1 MYQSL
6 TRAIPKVQEGGA
18 VLVVEVVADLGR
30 ASPEMGQLAMAELL
44 LAGCTTSS
52 DHLYTYPNG
61 VRLDDSIEAARQI
74 GMVRWISAVG
84 LTTVW
89 ASGDRT
95 LGLPRHAPDAF
106 LSVAVRSMR
115 WRCRAG
121 SG

>member
-1 MYQSL
+1 MV
-6 TRAIPKVQEGGA
+6 R
-18 VLVVEVVADLGR
+18 
-30 ASPEMGQLAMAELL
+30 GQLAMAELL

-61 VRLDDSIEAARQI
+61 VRLDDSIEAACEI

-84 LTTVW
+84 PTTVW

-95 LGLPRHAPDAF
+95 LGLLRHAPDAF
-106 LSVAVRSMR
+106 LSAVVRSMR